1 MSFCFLFGE
10 EHPRQIFVICA
21 SITTN
26 SGTFRIFMHLPQ
38 LHFCQGNK
46 KFKTSTTAGITSDPT
61 HKIYGRILL
70 SPLLGMHHGLLQ

>member
-10 EHPRQIFVICA
+10 EHPRQIFLICA

-46 KFKTSTTAGITSDPT
+46 KFKTSPTAHITSA
-61 HKIYGRILL
+61 LL
-70 SPLLGMHHGLLQ
+70 TRSTVVHCFVRSLGMHHRLLQ